1 MRQKNFFSLFTAI
14 TMMFAFLLPGT
25 ALAQENADVF
35 GLNDGYRNN
44 TTIEQMEDGSWVITT
59 IGGDPYVASTGLNR
73 DLTEAET
80 TLTFEYQATQEAEL
94 EFFFSRKVGNTY
106 EGGYSYNLGKA
117 PATNEWKRVN
127 LDITKARQEWGWGT
141 IGHTLRVDAGTAEGL
156 TFRIRDLRV
165 CTDTPDNPLGQYTVQ
180 DGVIQINTQ
189 EDNSGI

>member
-25 ALAQENADVF
+25 ALAQDNADIF

-94 EFFFSRKVGNTY
+94 E
-106 EGGYSYNLGKA
+106 
-117 PATNEWKRVN
+117 
-127 LDITKARQEWGWGT
+127 
-141 IGHTLRVDAGTAEGL
+141 
-156 TFRIRDLRV
+156 
-165 CTDTPDNPLGQYTVQ
+165 
-180 DGVIQINTQ
+180 
-189 EDNSGI
+189 